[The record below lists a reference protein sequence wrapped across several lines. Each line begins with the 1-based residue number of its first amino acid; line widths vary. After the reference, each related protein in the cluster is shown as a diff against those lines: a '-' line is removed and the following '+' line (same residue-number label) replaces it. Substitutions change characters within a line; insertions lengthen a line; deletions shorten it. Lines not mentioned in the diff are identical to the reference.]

1 MIVYSGLKSDF
12 MLAVEQDS
20 IATEIEENIY
30 NKMHTAV
37 C

>member
-20 IATEIEENIY
+20 IATEIEEQD
-30 NKMHTAV
+30 A
-37 C
+37 